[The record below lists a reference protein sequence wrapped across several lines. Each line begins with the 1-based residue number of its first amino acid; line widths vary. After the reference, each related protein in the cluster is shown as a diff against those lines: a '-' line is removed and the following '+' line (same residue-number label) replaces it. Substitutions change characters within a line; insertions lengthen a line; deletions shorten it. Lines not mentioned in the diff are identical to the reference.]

1 LPNYVM
7 FAPSMYKGQIQSLVK
22 RMIPFA
28 DQIQLTHLK
37 LQQVMARVVPDGV
50 FIDAD
55 GIAEVDL
62 GTGAAYNPEDALKLY
77 FQTGSVIGRSYTGDG
92 EFNNARIPIQE
103 LNSNSGQSKMAALI
117 NNYNYN
123 LNMIRDVTGLNEA
136 RDGSSPDPNALL
148 GVQKLAALN
157 SNVATRHILQGGL
170 MITKRLAECLSLR
183 IGDILQYADF
193 KDEFAMQIGKYNLA
207 ILDDIKNLYLHSFGI
222 FIEVAPDAEEK
233 QQLEANIQVSLG
245 RDQIDLEDAIDIR
258 MIKNL
263 KLANEMLKV
272 KRKRKVQKQQERE
285 DMQQQMQMQINM
297 QSQEAAA
304 AQKQQTAQMEAQAKI
319 AIKQNEA
326 QLDMQKMQF
335 EVEKKKE
342 LMALEFEY
350 NMQLKG
356 IETEG
361 LMKREKEKE
370 KAKDKRVDLQAER
383 QSELI
388 NQRKNNLP
396 PVKFESTEDSLGDF
410 DMESFEP
417 R

>member
-1 LPNYVM
+1 M
-7 FAPSMYKGQIQSLVK
+7 S
-22 RMIPFA
+22 
-28 DQIQLTHLK
+28 
-37 LQQVMARVVPDGV
+37 
-50 FIDAD
+50 
-55 GIAEVDL
+55 
-62 GTGAAYNPEDALKLY
+62 
-77 FQTGSVIGRSYTGDG
+77 
-92 EFNNARIPIQE
+92 
-103 LNSNSGQSKMAALI
+103 ALI
-117 NNYNYN
+117 NHYNYN

-136 RDGSSPDPNALL
+136 RDGSSPDPNALV

-170 MITKRLAECLSLR
+170 MVTKRLAEGISLR
-183 IGDILQYADF
+183 VADILNYADF
-193 KDEFAMQIGKYNLA
+193 REEFAMQIGKYNLS

-222 FIEVAPDAEEK
+222 FIELAPDEEEK
-233 QQLEANIQVSLG
+233 QQVEQNIQIALS

-263 KLANEMLKV
+263 KLANELLKV
-272 KRKRKVQKQQERE
+272 KRKRKTLERQKRE
-285 DMQQQMQMQINM
+285 DMQSQIQMQINM

-304 AQKQQTAQMEAQAKI
+304 QQKQQTAQMEAQAKI

-326 QLDMQKMQF
+326 QLDMQRMQF

-361 LMKREKEKE
+361 LMKREKERE
-370 KAKDKRVDLQAER
+370 KAKDKRVDLQATR

-396 PVKFESTEDSLGDF
+396 PLSFESEEDSLDNF
-410 DMESFEP
+410 DLGSFEP

>member
-1 LPNYVM
+1 M
-7 FAPSMYKGQIQSLVK
+7 K
-22 RMIPFA
+22 RMMLV
-28 DQIQLTHLK
+28 LTL
-37 LQQVMARVVPDGV
+37 
-50 FIDAD
+50 
-55 GIAEVDL
+55 IASVATAEEV
-62 GTGAAYNPEDALKLY
+62 
-77 FQTGSVIGRSYTGDG
+77 GRSYTGDG
-92 EFNNARIPIQE
+92 EFNNARVPIQE
-103 LNSNSGQSKMAALI
+103 LQTNSGASKMSALI
-117 NNYNYN
+117 NHYNYN

-136 RDGSSPDPNALL
+136 RDGSSPDPNALV

-170 MITKRLAECLSLR
+170 MVTKRLAEGISLR
-183 IGDILQYADF
+183 VADILNYADF
-193 KDEFAMQIGKYNLA
+193 REEFAMQIGKYNLS

-222 FIEVAPDAEEK
+222 FIELAPDEEEK
-233 QQLEANIQVSLG
+233 QQVEQNIQIALS

-263 KLANEMLKV
+263 KLANELLKV
-272 KRKRKVQKQQERE
+272 KRKRKTLERQKRE
-285 DMQQQMQMQINM
+285 DMQSQIQMQINM

-304 AQKQQTAQMEAQAKI
+304 QQKQQTAQMEAQAKI

-326 QLDMQKMQF
+326 QLDMQRMQF

-356 IETEG
+356 IETDN
-361 LMKREKEKE
+361 LMKREKERE
-370 KAKDKRVDLQAER
+370 KAKDKRVDLQATR

-396 PVKFESTEDSLGDF
+396 PLSFESEEDSLDNF
-410 DMESFEP
+410 DLGSFEP